1 MANVGDVAAQLEGS
15 CVHASGGDTGDG
27 PFFFLSY
34 AHSHR
39 QDGLDPDDPDQ
50 LIGRLFKDLCDHI
63 SDDTGRPASSVGFMD
78 RELQPPGNEWPWH
91 LSRSL
96 ATCRVFVPLY
106 SRRYFQSEHCGKEWA
121 AFRDRA
127 RNGSAHASG
136 HVEAILPALWR
147 PIPHQALPEAAS
159 EIHFNPAE
167 IGQIYAEYGFHG
179 IMKLTRFRE
188 EYEWV
193 VYNLAERILRVSERA
208 PDPVPAIENGALAS
222 AFRTAPDM
230 PGDKRLRIIIVA
242 PHRGDLPPGRSGDH
256 YGQSV
261 RDWNPYAPDSVE
273 PLAEHAVVLA
283 RREGFRPE
291 LGDLYDQADDLMRD
305 AGPGPGDAAVLL
317 IDPWAVLQSQ
327 CRQVLAR
334 LDELDKPWVQVV
346 VVWNRKD
353 AEMAAADGELRRAL
367 AVTMP
372 SRINLQGRATSLLG
386 SQGVPSLSDITPAL
400 KDAMRH
406 AARQYLK
413 YAQGH
418 PPGATSGGALPGG
431 RTQAASPA
439 PTERPD
445 G

>member
-1 MANVGDVAAQLEGS
+1 MD
-15 CVHASGGDTGDG
+15 ASGGDTGDG

-39 QDGLDPDDPDQ
+39 QDGPDPDDPDQ

-63 SDDTGRPASSVGFMD
+63 SDDTGRLASSVGFMD
-78 RELQPPGNEWPWH
+78 RELRPGDEWPWH
-91 LSRSL
+91 LSRNL

-127 RNGSAHASG
+127 RNASAHASG

-179 IMKLTRFRE
+179 IMKLSRFRE

-193 VYNLAERILRVSERA
+193 VYDLAERILRVSERA
-208 PDPVPAIENGALAS
+208 PDPGPAMGYGALAS

-256 YGQSV
+256 YGQSP

-283 RREGFRPE
+283 RRDGFRPE

-317 IDPWAVLQSQ
+317 IDPWAVLHSQ

-353 AEMAAADGELRRAL
+353 AEMAAADTELRRAL
-367 AVTMP
+367 AETMP
-372 SRINLQGRATSLLG
+372 SRLNLQGRATSLLA
-386 SQGVPSLSDITPAL
+386 SQGVPSLSDVTPAL

-418 PPGATSGGALPGG
+418 PPGAGGGGPLPGS
-431 RTQAASPA
+431 RIQATP
-439 PTERPD
+439 PVPPERSD

>member
-1 MANVGDVAAQLEGS
+1 VQ
-15 CVHASGGDTGDG
+15 ASGAAADDG
-27 PFFFLSY
+27 PFFFMSY

-39 QDGLDPDDPDQ
+39 HDGPDPDDPDQ

-63 SDDTGRPASSVGFMD
+63 SDETGLLSSSVGFMD
-78 RELQPPGNEWPWH
+78 RELRPGNEWPWH
-91 LSRSL
+91 LSRNL

-106 SRRYFQSEHCGKEWA
+106 SRRYFQSMHCGKEWA

-147 PIPHQALPEAAS
+147 PVQQDVLPQAARD
-159 EIHFNPAE
+159 IHFNPGE
-167 IGQIYAEYGFHG
+167 IGQIYAEHGFYG
-179 IMKLTRFRE
+179 IMKLTRFSE
-188 EYEWV
+188 EYEWA
-193 VYNLAERILRVSERA
+193 VYNLAERILRVAQRA
-208 PDPVPAIENGALAS
+208 PDPGPAMDYGALTS
-222 AFRTAPDM
+222 AFMGAPDM
-230 PGDKRLRIIIVA
+230 PGDKRLRIIVVA

-256 YGQSV
+256 YGQSA
-261 RDWNPYAPDSVE
+261 RDWNPYSPDSVE

-291 LGDLYDQADDLMRD
+291 LGDLYEHADDLMRG
-305 AGPGPGDAAVLL
+305 AGPGPGAAAVLL
-317 IDPWAVLQSQ
+317 IDPWAVLQPQ

-353 AEMAAADGELRRAL
+353 GEMAGTEGELRRAL
-367 AVTMP
+367 AEAMP
-372 SRINLQGRATSLLG
+372 SRLNVRGRATSLLAA
-386 SQGVPSLSDITPAL
+386 QGVPSLNDITPAL

-418 PPGATSGGALPGG
+418 PPGGPSGGALADN
-431 RTQAASPA
+431 RAQATSPT
-439 PTERPD
+439 PTEYSD

>member
-1 MANVGDVAAQLEGS
+1 MHGGELSAGSARGGFSSGAADD
-15 CVHASGGDTGDG
+15 A

-34 AHSHR
+34 AHSVR
-39 QDGLDPDDPDQ
+39 PDGPDPDDPDQ
-50 LIGRLFKDLCDHI
+50 LIGRLFKDLCNHI
-63 SDDTGRPASSVGFMD
+63 SDETGRPAGSVGFMD
-78 RELQPPGNEWPWH
+78 RELQPRNEWPWH
-91 LSRSL
+91 LSRNL
-96 ATCRVFVPLY
+96 ATCRVFVPMY

-147 PIPHQALPEAAS
+147 PFPRKELPEAAS
-159 EIHFNPAE
+159 EIHFNPGE
-167 IGQIYAEYGFHG
+167 LGQIYAEYGFYG
-179 IMKLTRFRE
+179 IMKLTRFSD

-193 VYNLAERILRVSERA
+193 AYNLAERILRVTERA
-208 PDPVPAIENGALAS
+208 PDPGPAMDYGALAS
-222 AFRTAPDM
+222 AFGSAPDT
-230 PGDKRLRIIIVA
+230 PGDKRLRIIIAA

-256 YGQSV
+256 YGQAP

-283 RREGFRPE
+283 RRDGFRPE
-291 LGDLYDQADDLMRD
+291 LGDLYEQADDLMRD
-305 AGPGPGDAAVLL
+305 AGPAPGAAAVLL
-317 IDPWAVLQSQ
+317 IDPWAVLQSH
-327 CRQVLAR
+327 CRPVLAR

-353 AEMAAADGELRRAL
+353 AEMAAAEGELRRAL
-367 AVTMP
+367 AEAMP
-372 SRINLQGRATSLLG
+372 SRLSARGRATSQLAW
-386 SQGVPSLSDITPAL
+386 QGVPSLGDITPAL

-418 PPGATSGGALPGG
+418 PPEATGGGPLPGG
-431 RTQAASPA
+431 GSQATPPAS
-439 PTERPD
+439 TEPPD

>member
-1 MANVGDVAAQLEGS
+1 VLGP
-15 CVHASGGDTGDG
+15 GGDTGDG

-39 QDGLDPDDPDQ
+39 LDGSDPDDPDQ
-50 LIGRLFKDLCDHI
+50 LIVRLFKDLCGHI
-63 SDDTGRPASSVGFMD
+63 SDETGRLASNVGFMD
-78 RELQPPGNEWPWH
+78 RELQPGDEWPWR
-91 LSRSL
+91 LSRNL

-136 HVEAILPALWR
+136 HIEAILPALWR
-147 PIPHQALPEAAS
+147 PIPHRSLPDAAG
-159 EIHFNPAE
+159 EIHFNPGE
-167 IGQIYAEYGFHG
+167 LGQIYAEYGFHG
-179 IMKLTRFRE
+179 IMKLARFND
-188 EYEWV
+188 EYQWV
-193 VYNLAERILRVSERA
+193 VFHLAERILQVAERA
-208 PDPVPAIENGALAS
+208 PDPGPAMDYGALGS
-222 AFRTAPDM
+222 AFGPTPDM

-242 PHRGDLPPGRSGDH
+242 PRRGNLPPGRSGDH
-256 YGQSV
+256 YGQSP

-273 PLAEHAVVLA
+273 PLADHAMVLA
-283 RREGFRPE
+283 RRDEFRPE
-291 LGDLYDQADDLMRD
+291 LGDIYEQADDLMRD
-305 AGPGPGDAAVLL
+305 AGPVPGSAAVLL
-317 IDPWAVLQSQ
+317 IDPWAVLQSH

-353 AEMAAADGELRRAL
+353 AEMAAAEGELRRAL
-367 AVTMP
+367 AEAMP
-372 SRINLQGRATSLLG
+372 SRLNAGGRATSQLAW
-386 SQGVPSLSDITPAL
+386 QGVPSLGDITPAL

-413 YAQGH
+413 YAQRH
-418 PPGATSGGALPGG
+418 PPGATGGSLPGG
-431 RTQAASPA
+431 RTQATSPA
-439 PTERPD
+439 PTEPPD

>member
-1 MANVGDVAAQLEGS
+1 
-15 CVHASGGDTGDG
+15 VHASGGDTGDG

-39 QDGLDPDDPDQ
+39 YDGLDPDDPDQ

-63 SDDTGRPASSVGFMD
+63 SDETGRLASNVGFMD
-78 RELQPPGNEWPWH
+78 RELQQGNEWPWR
-91 LSRSL
+91 LSWNL
-96 ATCRVFVPLY
+96 ATCRVFIPMY

-147 PIPHQALPEAAS
+147 PVQHEALPEAARD
-159 EIHFNPAE
+159 IHFNPGELGA
-167 IGQIYAEYGFHG
+167 IYAEYGFHG
-179 IMKLTRFRE
+179 IMKLTRFSE

-193 VYNLAERILRVSERA
+193 IYNLAERILQIAQRA
-208 PDPVPAIENGALAS
+208 PDPGPAMDYGALAS
-222 AFRTAPDM
+222 AFKSAPDM
-230 PGDKRLRIIIVA
+230 PGDKRLRIIIAA
-242 PHRGDLPPGRSGDH
+242 PRRGDLPPGRSGDH
-256 YGQSV
+256 YGQSPQ
-261 RDWNPYAPDSVE
+261 DWNPYAPDSVE

-283 RREGFRPE
+283 RRDEFRPE
-291 LGDLYDQADDLMRD
+291 LCDLYEQAEDLMRE
-305 AGPGPGDAAVLL
+305 AGPAPGAAAVLL
-317 IDPWAVLQSQ
+317 IDPWAVLQSH
-327 CRQVLAR
+327 CRQILAR

-353 AEMAAADGELRRAL
+353 AEMAAAEGELRRAL
-367 AVTMP
+367 AEAMP
-372 SRINLQGRATSLLG
+372 SRLNARGRATSQLAW
-386 SQGVPSLSDITPAL
+386 QGVPSLSDITPAL

-418 PPGATSGGALPGG
+418 PPGST
-431 RTQAASPA
+431 TQASSPPPPEPA
-439 PTERPD
+439 D

>member
-1 MANVGDVAAQLEGS
+1 VQAP
-15 CVHASGGDTGDG
+15 GGDTGDG

-34 AHSHR
+34 AHSRR
-39 QDGLDPDDPDQ
+39 QDGPDPDDPDQ

-63 SDDTGRPASSVGFMD
+63 SDDTGRLASSVGFMD
-78 RELQPPGNEWPWH
+78 RELQPGNEWPWH
-91 LSRSL
+91 LSRNL
-96 ATCRVFVPLY
+96 ATCRVFVPMY

-127 RNGSAHASG
+127 RNGSAQASG

-147 PIPHQALPEAAS
+147 PVPHQALPEAAG
-159 EIHFNPAE
+159 EIHFNPGE
-167 IGQIYAEYGFHG
+167 IGQIYAEYGFYG
-179 IMKLTRFRE
+179 IMKLTRFSE

-193 VYNLAERILRVSERA
+193 VYDLAERILRVAERA
-208 PDPVPAIENGALAS
+208 PDPGPAMGYGALAS
-222 AFRTAPDM
+222 AFRSAPDM
-230 PGDKRLRIIIVA
+230 PGDKRLRIIVVA
-242 PHRGDLPPGRSGDH
+242 PQRGDLPPGRSGDH
-256 YGQSV
+256 YGQSPL
-261 RDWNPYAPDSVE
+261 DWNPYAPDSVE

-283 RREGFRPE
+283 RRDGFRPE
-291 LGDLYDQADDLMRD
+291 LGDLYEHADDLMRD
-305 AGPGPGDAAVLL
+305 TGPAPGDAAVLL

-353 AEMAAADGELRRAL
+353 AEMAAAEGELRRAL
-367 AVTMP
+367 AEAMP
-372 SRINLQGRATSLLG
+372 SRLNLRGRVTSLLA
-386 SQGVPSLSDITPAL
+386 SQGVPSLGDVTPAL

-418 PPGATSGGALPGG
+418 PPGVSGGGIQATSP
-431 RTQAASPA
+431 P
-439 PTERPD
+439 PERSD